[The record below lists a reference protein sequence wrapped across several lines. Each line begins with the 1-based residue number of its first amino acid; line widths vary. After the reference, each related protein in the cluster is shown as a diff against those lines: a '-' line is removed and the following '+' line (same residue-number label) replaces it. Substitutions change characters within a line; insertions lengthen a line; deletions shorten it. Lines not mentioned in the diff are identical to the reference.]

1 MEIAK
6 KSFKKCSPDW
16 RIIKKEPSSVKK
28 PTKKKA
34 AAIVKDDLSM
44 PVWLQ
49 ATRSFYL
56 KLNRVATE
64 CGLSRYDTLTRGL
77 DALLRETSKQQSP
90 LTKKIKSEGQRE
102 SFRKTMGEVSRKYWA
117 TLTPEE
123 KRARAQKSA
132 NARWSQREK
141 AEGND

>member
-1 MEIAK
+1 MRPAK
-6 KSFKKCSPDW
+6 KFFKKCLLGW

-28 PTKKKA
+28 PTKRKA
-34 AAIVKDDLSM
+34 PATVKDDLSM

-56 KLNRVATE
+56 KLNRVAAE

-77 DALLRETSKQQSP
+77 DALLRETSKQRSP
-90 LTKKIKSEGQRE
+90 LNKKIKSESQRD
-102 SFRKTMGEVSRKYWA
+102 SFRTTMGQVSRKYWA

-123 KRARAQKSA
+123 KRAQAQKSA
-132 NARWSQREK
+132 NARWRRRKTSGE
-141 AEGND
+141 

>member
-1 MEIAK
+1 LADHQKGE
-6 KSFKKCSPDW
+6 
-16 RIIKKEPSSVKK
+16 SSVKK
-28 PTKKKA
+28 PTKKKTP
-34 AAIVKDDLSM
+34 AIVKDDVSM
-44 PVWLQ
+44 AVWLQ

-56 KLNRVATE
+56 KLNRVAAE

-77 DALLRETSKQQSP
+77 DALWRETSKQRSP

-117 TLTPEE
+117 TLTPEQ

-132 NARWSQREK
+132 NARWSRREK
-141 AEGND
+141 PDGNG

>member
-1 MEIAK
+1 MHALMMDHE
-6 KSFKKCSPDW
+6 
-16 RIIKKEPSSVKK
+16 KEPSSVKK
-28 PTKKKA
+28 PTKKKVP
-34 AAIVKDDLSM
+34 AIVKDDRSM

-56 KLNRVATE
+56 KLNRVATV

-77 DALLRETSKQQSP
+77 DALLRETRKQQSP
-90 LTKKIKSEGQRE
+90 LNKKIKSEGQRE
-102 SFRKTMGEVSRKYWA
+102 SFRKTMGQVSRRYWA

-132 NARWSQREK
+132 NARWSRREK
-141 AEGND
+141 ADGNG

>member
-1 MEIAK
+1 M
-6 KSFKKCSPDW
+6 
-16 RIIKKEPSSVKK
+16 KK
-28 PTKKKA
+28 PTKKKVP
-34 AAIVKDDLSM
+34 AIVKDDRSM

-49 ATRSFYL
+49 ATKSFYL

-77 DALLRETSKQQSP
+77 DALLRETRKQQSP
-90 LTKKIKSEGQRE
+90 LNKKIKSEGQRE
-102 SFRKTMGEVSRKYWA
+102 SFRKTMGQVSRRYWA

-132 NARWSQREK
+132 NARWGRRENPEDT
-141 AEGND
+141 A

>member
-1 MEIAK
+1 M
-6 KSFKKCSPDW
+6 
-16 RIIKKEPSSVKK
+16 KK
-28 PTKKKA
+28 PTKKKTP
-34 AAIVKDDLSM
+34 AIVKDDLSM

-56 KLNRVATE
+56 KLNRVAAE
-64 CGLSRYDTLTRGL
+64 CGLSRYDTLTQGL
-77 DALLRETSKQQSP
+77 DALLRETSKQQSL

-117 TLTPEE
+117 TLTPEQ

-132 NARWSQREK
+132 NARWSRREK
-141 AEGND
+141 PDGNG

>member
-1 MEIAK
+1 MQPVK
-6 KSFKKCSPDW
+6 KFFKKCFLGW

-28 PTKKKA
+28 PTKKKTP
-34 AAIVKDDLSM
+34 AIVKDDLLM
-44 PVWLQ
+44 PVWLP

-56 KLNRVATE
+56 KLKRVAAE

-117 TLTPEE
+117 TLTPQE

-132 NARWSQREK
+132 NARWSRREK
-141 AEGND
+141 AEGNG

>member
-1 MEIAK
+1 M
-6 KSFKKCSPDW
+6 
-16 RIIKKEPSSVKK
+16 KK
-28 PTKKKA
+28 PTKKKVPP
-34 AAIVKDDLSM
+34 IVKDDRSM

-49 ATRSFYL
+49 ATNSFYL

-77 DALLRETSKQQSP
+77 DALLRETRKQQSP
-90 LTKKIKSEGQRE
+90 LNKKIKSEGQRE
-102 SFRKTMGEVSRKYWA
+102 SFRKTMGQVSRRYWA

-132 NARWSQREK
+132 NARWSRRENPEDT
-141 AEGND
+141 A